1 MAVRVYVLG
10 LPHINGTVKVL
21 HPVHQTPLKDAVDGI
36 RTSIKTGKFS
46 VSFQQNSKLK
56 LFFYFLGSSLSF

>member
-10 LPHINGTVKVL
+10 LPHIKGTVKVL

-56 LFFYFLGSSLSF
+56 